1 MRSYNQI
8 WALWMLPVI
17 VLTAAAAPSLHAS
30 AANDE
35 TGIWYGELDAGPR
48 LFRFIIETHSPSE
61 SEGTITAT
69 LTSLDEGNAKFTLDD
84 CLVDNTSMMFKLKA
98 TRAIYEGTLDASLQ
112 SVKGKWKQ
120 QGAVLDLEFRKVDT
134 IPVDKP
140 KETWVGTLKAGVQ
153 NLDLQL
159 RGYETNAAGMS
170 FYLDSLNQKA
180 GGFKAKVA
188 IEKDEFRIDVPAL
201 QATFS
206 GLIDETGKE
215 IVGKWKQGVSFD
227 LVFKRMEQV
236 APPGSGNRK
245 RPQHPVAPFPYDSR
259 DVVFRNETEGIE
271 LAGTLTIPRE
281 ARPHPLAILISGS
294 GPQDRDETILE
305 HKPFWVIADHL
316 TRQGIAV
323 LRYDD
328 RGVGKSKG
336 VFDKA
341 TTADFANDAKSAVEF
356 AKTLTEIDSQRI
368 GLIGHSEGGLIA
380 PMVAA
385 TDPGVAWII
394 LMAGPGVNGEEIL
407 YSQGQ
412 LMIAAEGGSLEA
424 QKNQL
429 SLQKAT
435 FRALN
440 DRGRSETKTDDI
452 VKSIVDELLKE
463 QIEVP
468 EQVKA
473 GLEQSVRANWIEM
486 NKPWFKYF
494 ALHEPGP
501 LLKKVRCSV
510 LAINGALDMQV
521 DPKLNLTKIAEHLKT
536 GGNTRFVTRE
546 LAGLNHMF
554 QTCKSGGISEYE
566 AIEESIAPLALTEM
580 SDWIQSL
587 RGK

>member
-112 SVKGKWKQ
+112 SVK
-120 QGAVLDLEFRKVDT
+120 
-134 IPVDKP
+134 
-140 KETWVGTLKAGVQ
+140 
-153 NLDLQL
+153 
-159 RGYETNAAGMS
+159 
-170 FYLDSLNQKA
+170 
-180 GGFKAKVA
+180 
-188 IEKDEFRIDVPAL
+188 
-201 QATFS
+201 
-206 GLIDETGKE
+206 
-215 IVGKWKQGVSFD
+215 GKWKQGVSFD

-341 TTADFANDAKSAVEF
+341 TTADFA
-356 AKTLTEIDSQRI
+356 
-368 GLIGHSEGGLIA
+368 
-380 PMVAA
+380 
-385 TDPGVAWII
+385 
-394 LMAGPGVNGEEIL
+394 
-407 YSQGQ
+407 
-412 LMIAAEGGSLEA
+412 
-424 QKNQL
+424 
-429 SLQKAT
+429 
-435 FRALN
+435 
-440 DRGRSETKTDDI
+440 
-452 VKSIVDELLKE
+452 
-463 QIEVP
+463 
-468 EQVKA
+468 
-473 GLEQSVRANWIEM
+473 
-486 NKPWFKYF
+486 
-494 ALHEPGP
+494 
-501 LLKKVRCSV
+501 
-510 LAINGALDMQV
+510 
-521 DPKLNLTKIAEHLKT
+521 
-536 GGNTRFVTRE
+536 
-546 LAGLNHMF
+546 
-554 QTCKSGGISEYE
+554 
-566 AIEESIAPLALTEM
+566 
-580 SDWIQSL
+580 SDWIQSH